1 VDRSKGYGSSNTAR
15 RFFEHLSV
23 FAAMLG
29 LDEEKFNFIKFY
41 VILHVMSSR
50 YNVKIEKFQK
60 YCLDTAEVCVE
71 NFP

>member
-23 FAAMLG
+23 FAAMLE
-29 LDEEKFNFIKFY
+29 LDEDFIKFY